1 MNTPKIIF
9 IENVGFQC
17 QNCGVCCRMQP
28 PDVDEFERKRI
39 EDSGFKDFYETDENG
54 LNWIKRKKDGACMFL
69 TGDNTCQIHSVRPAV
84 CKLEPFT
91 IVDYDYERNTV
102 ELALN
107 FPFSSCCAGVEV
119 VKTFP
124 KDEITKAT
132 QILIGKI
139 VALTAQD
146 LELPESDKRVLA
158 ETRSRLLRRWVEMA
172 NLQV

>member
-1 MNTPKIIF
+1 
-9 IENVGFQC
+9 
-17 QNCGVCCRMQP
+17 MQP

-39 EDSGFKDFYETDENG
+39 EAKGFKDFYETDENG
-54 LNWIKRKKDGACMFL
+54 LNWIKHTKNGSCMFL
-69 TGDNTCQIHSVRPAV
+69 TDAKTCQIHAVRPAV

-91 IVDYDYERNTV
+91 IVDYDYEHNMV

-107 FPFSSCCAGVEV
+107 FPFSSCCTGVDAAR
-119 VKTFP
+119 TFP

-132 QILIGKI
+132 QILVGKI

-146 LELPESDKRVLA
+146 LELPETDKRVLA

-172 NLQV
+172 NLEL

>member
-1 MNTPKIIF
+1 
-9 IENVGFQC
+9 
-17 QNCGVCCRMQP
+17 MQP
-28 PDVDEFERKRI
+28 PDIDELERKRI
-39 EDSGFKDFYETDENG
+39 EDKGFKDFYETDENG

-69 TGDNTCQIHSVRPAV
+69 TEENTCQIHFVRPAV

-91 IVDYDYERNTV
+91 IVDYDYEHNTV

-107 FPFSSCCAGVEV
+107 FPFSSCCAGVDAA
-119 VKTFP
+119 KTFP

-146 LELPESDKRVLA
+146 LELPETDERVLA

-172 NLQV
+172 NLQL